1 MLGMPRLCR
10 VTDLTE
16 RPWSSLQG
24 PVGASVGSTSHR
36 ADWVVDPAKLLS
48 VTLCFAGDLGRRTV
62 IHAAELVSG
71 LVSRPEVAAA
81 WTRESSC
88 TGMTVGG
95 LTRHLVSQPVIVVN
109 LLGTDRTD
117 GADAETID
125 LLEHYARAPWLNED
139 LDGEVNRAIRDA
151 SDRQASEGPEAALAG
166 LARAREE
173 LDKALTKAPKTT
185 YVPWQ
190 GWSLDT
196 DDFLVTRLM
205 EMVVHSDD
213 LAASVDVTTPDF
225 GPATLDPVIRLL
237 GALAVR
243 RHGQDALVRTLA
255 RPQRAPRTVSAF

>member
-1 MLGMPRLCR
+1 VSRDCLDRAALVVQSRTGRSTRGLLLSPRKWA
-10 VTDLTE
+10 V
-16 RPWSSLQG
+16 
-24 PVGASVGSTSHR
+24 A
-36 ADWVVDPAKLLS
+36 PAKLLS
-48 VTLCFAGDLGRRTV
+48 VTLCFAGDLDRQTV
-62 IHAAELVSG
+62 IHAADLVSD

-95 LTRHLVSQPVIVVN
+95 LTRHLVSQPVFVAN
-109 LLGTDRTD
+109 LLRTDPTD
-117 GADAETID
+117 GASAETID

-139 LDGEVNRAIRDA
+139 LDGEVNRSIRDG
-151 SDRQASEGPEAALAG
+151 SDRQASEGPAAAVAD
-166 LARAREE
+166 LARARDG
-173 LDKALTKAPKTT
+173 LDEVLAEAPKTT

-213 LAASVDVTTPDF
+213 LAASVDVPTPDF
-225 GPATLDPVIRLL
+225 GLAILDPVIRLL

-243 RHGQDALVRTLA
+243 RHGQDALVRTLT